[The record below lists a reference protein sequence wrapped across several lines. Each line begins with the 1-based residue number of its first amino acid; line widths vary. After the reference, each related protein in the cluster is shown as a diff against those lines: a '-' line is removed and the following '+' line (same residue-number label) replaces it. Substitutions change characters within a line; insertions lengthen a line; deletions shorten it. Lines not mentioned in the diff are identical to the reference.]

1 MKSPIFSWFNM
12 VQASQSVQ
20 SHGFSDRRPL
30 SAPGI
35 CGLDLQCRPARA
47 PGATVFMMVKD
58 GYLEMMGKQ

>member
-1 MKSPIFSWFNM
+1 M

-20 SHGFSDRRPL
+20 SHGISDRRPL

-47 PGATVFMMVKD
+47 PGDSMMVDD